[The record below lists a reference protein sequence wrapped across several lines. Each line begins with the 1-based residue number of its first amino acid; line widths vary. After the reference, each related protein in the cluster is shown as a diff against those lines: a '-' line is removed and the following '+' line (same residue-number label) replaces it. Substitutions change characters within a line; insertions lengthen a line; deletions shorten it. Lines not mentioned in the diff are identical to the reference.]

1 MHNLIPALLEMRADW
16 KAPLYHVDTGHL
28 HYGVFLEL
36 LLKQTS
42 DAFINLEDEGMLPP
56 GITLGMKRFFP
67 CEICKLQ
74 DTHCE
79 SCQAKAKENLDSV
92 LHREQDCEDCE
103 EKKSQLGVYTPATHC
118 EECIPVVTHTKQGI
132 CVVVKGHGKN
142 LLMDLIPVLPS
153 PQDAKKEPLMKLYKM
168 ITTSLLS
175 EKPPGWKKAFMAYFT
190 KDKVIPEEMQEL
202 SQVKFDDVKASSVKR
217 VSQSYGKSKR
227 RSKGKGLPSSYAYN
241 IRNTFKAEQNGKGS
255 LQGNGKRKKKTLA
268 KGKDKQK
275 LRYILVKVL
284 HYGPEPNYQ
293 VRATQSVNAIA
304 QFSEVKADRLTFQ
317 EVKTLT
323 KLLRVENL
331 ASYLVKKV
339 FLSPTNMDRLPSA
352 EASKG
357 REDRVSL
364 YRTLVSPEIRHFF
377 SSRVKF
383 DINSIFQEGIIP
395 LIPKGT

>member
-1 MHNLIPALLEMRADW
+1 MRADW
-16 KAPLYHVDTGHL
+16 EAPLCQMDTGHL

-42 DAFINLEDEGMLPP
+42 DAFIDLEDEGILHPD
-56 GITLGMKRFFP
+56 ITLGMKKNYP
-67 CEICKLQ
+67 CKICKMQ
-74 DTHCE
+74 ITHCE
-79 SCQAKAKENLDSV
+79 NCQAKAKESLVYFQELNT
-92 LHREQDCEDCE
+92 H
-103 EKKSQLGVYTPATHC
+103 SQ
-118 EECIPVVTHTKQGI
+118 ECLPVVTHTKQGI
-132 CVVVKGHGKN
+132 CVVKGHGKN

-153 PQDAKKEPLMKLYKM
+153 PQDEKKEPLIKLYKM

-175 EKPPGWKKAFMAYFT
+175 EKPPGWKKAFMTYFT
-190 KDKVIPEEMQEL
+190 KDKVVPEEMQEL
-202 SQVKFDDVKASSVKR
+202 SQVKFEDAETSSAQR
-217 VSQSYGKSKR
+217 VSHSYGYGKYKCR
-227 RSKGKGLPSSYAYN
+227 AKGQGLSSRYPDN
-241 IRNTFKAEQNGKGS
+241 IRKIFKAKENGKDH
-255 LQGNGKRKKKTLA
+255 LQGNVKRKKTQA

-323 KLLRVENL
+323 KLLRVEDL

-357 REDRVSL
+357 RMDRQSF
-364 YRTLVSPEIRHFF
+364 YRTLVSPEIEPFF
-377 SSRVKF
+377 SHRVKF
-383 DINSIFQEGIIP
+383 HFDSFFQTGIIP
-395 LIPKGT
+395 LIPKGN